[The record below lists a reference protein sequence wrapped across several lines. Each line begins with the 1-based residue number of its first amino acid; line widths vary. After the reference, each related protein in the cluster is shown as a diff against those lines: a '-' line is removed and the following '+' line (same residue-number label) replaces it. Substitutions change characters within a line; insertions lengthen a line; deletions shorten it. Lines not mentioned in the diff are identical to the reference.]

1 MSELDQFSYQQ
12 THDRK
17 LAENISV
24 AATVKV
30 IAFDKTKMTV
40 NVQPLSKHLEHGK
53 YESQPPILQVP
64 VVCLRS
70 GGFIFRPWIK
80 VGDIGVILYIDHDID
95 STVSGGKEAEPL
107 TERNHSATDA
117 VFLGAIVSGS
127 YEVPDDLSETCH
139 IIAKEDGTIYVAVTN
154 EKVAVKNNDTTLDL
168 NKDSIDLKTQTF
180 NFEATGD
187 MNIKVSGDFI
197 VNTGGNV
204 NLNEGE

>member
-1 MSELDQFSYQQ
+1 MSDFDQFSYQQ

-17 LAENISV
+17 LAESISV
-24 AATVKV
+24 AATAKV
-30 IAFDKTKMTV
+30 TAFDKVKMTV

-80 VGDIGVILYIDHDID
+80 VGDVGVILYLDHDID
-95 STVSGGKEAEPL
+95 STVTGGKEAEPL

-127 YEVPDDLSETCH
+127 YEVPDELSETCH
-139 IIAKEDGTIYVAVTN
+139 VIAKEDGSIYVAVTD
-154 EKVAVKNNDTTLDL
+154 EKVAVKNGDTTFDL
-168 NKDSIDLKTQTF
+168 NDDSIDLKTQTI
-180 NFEATGD
+180 NFEASGD
-187 MNIKVSGDFI
+187 MNIKVGGDFT

-204 NLNEGE
+204 NFN

>member
-1 MSELDQFSYQQ
+1 MSDFDQFSYQQ

-17 LAENISV
+17 LAESISV
-24 AATVKV
+24 AATAKV
-30 IAFDKTKMTV
+30 TAFDKVKMTV

-80 VGDIGVILYIDHDID
+80 VGDVGVILYLDHDID
-95 STVSGGKEAEPL
+95 STVTGGKEAEPL
-107 TERNHSATDA
+107 TERNHSATDS

-127 YEVPDDLSETCH
+127 YEVPDELSETCH
-139 IIAKEDGTIYVAVTN
+139 VIAKEDGSIYVAVTD
-154 EKVAVKNNDTTLDL
+154 EKVAVKNGDTTFDL
-168 NKDSIDLKTQTF
+168 NDDSIDLKTQTI
-180 NFEATGD
+180 NFEASGD
-187 MNIKVSGDFI
+187 MNIKVGGDFT

-204 NLNEGE
+204 NFN